1 LRTEKRAS
9 QKKKTQPL
17 RNYTCNTVQLDQSAK
32 TIRTKNEDSSTGPIH
47 SDTADSGCISAGGRA
62 SATPERTKKSA
73 VHARAALNAL
83 DATTRFTDMV

>member
-9 QKKKTQPL
+9 RKKTQPL
-17 RNYTCNTVQLDQSAK
+17 RNYTCNTVQRDQGAK

-47 SDTADSGCISAGGRA
+47 SDTADSGSISAGGRA

-73 VHARAALNAL
+73 VHARAALNSL